1 MLITNAK
8 YPNRKAISAFEDE
21 MIGIAHRLIG
31 FDTGVA
37 IKTFRRKYELLST
50 KYVSSKFDDCVR
62 AGHITVGRITK
73 PKKEV

>member
-21 MIGIAHRLIG
+21 MIGIARRLIG

-37 IKTFRRKYELLST
+37 IETFRRKYDLLST

-62 AGHITVGRITK
+62 VGYITVSKG
-73 PKKEV
+73 